1 MPENSE
7 VNTTIGPEDPHF
19 IHHSDIPGIKLVG
32 TVFDG
37 TGYGGWKR
45 AMLIALSAKNK
56 LGFIDGSLPK
66 PAATDSSA
74 KSWQRCND
82 IVFSWILN
90 SCSPDIGKSILYSN
104 TAEIAWSELEDRF
117 GQSNGAQLYGAQKK
131 LTDFSQGNDSIS
143 TYFTKL
149 KSIWDEVDRMG
160 MNPPCSCNC
169 QCGAKIKQKKFQ
181 EDQKII
187 QFLMG
192 LNDSFAIVR
201 GTILMQNPLPKLSS
215 IYNNL
220 LQEEGQREIHNTVN
234 FQSDSAALYAGNNK
248 GTYRNNYGGNN
259 SYNGYRSNNNNS
271 SAPYNQRNFSTGF
284 KNTNTGYNNQTNPNN
299 VRGNYQQYSQQDT
312 QRSTQQGFNN
322 KGKVSA
328 TDVPNAGGLFCNY
341 CKKFNH
347 RIENCKHLQ
356 NRNRR
361 FAANVFNDQDG
372 FQSDPAGLNSSS
384 AANSGST
391 PADSASGFPFVSTSS
406 ANFAGMNDSG
416 PSDGPASSANFAGA
430 SDHMCSNKA
439 LFSDFRTLDKPYS
452 ISLPNGNVVFIDTV
466 GSVPITSDLC
476 LGDVLYDYS
485 KRHLVLGRNY
495 NDLYLLT
502 NDKQV
507 VPDVTPNKI
516 SSNSVVATANCNVWH
531 HRLGHLP
538 LYKLKQICT
547 VSSDNENALLSCSIC
562 AKARQHRLSFS
573 SSTSVSL
580 EPFELIHIDLWGPY
594 HTSTYNGYKYFLT
607 IVDDFTRC
615 TWTHLLTCKGNAFVF
630 VKSFI
635 NMVATQFDRK
645 VKTIR
650 SDNAFELGT
659 SHLTSQFLTDH
670 GIIHQTSCFH
680 TPQQNGTV
688 ERKHK
693 HLLETARTLSFQ
705 SNLPT
710 KYWGEC
716 ILTATYIIIRLP
728 TKVLQNLSPY
738 QVLFGKEPDLS
749 HMRAFGWF
757 SLCFI
762 S

>member
-1 MPENSE
+1 MPEISE

-19 IHHSDIPGIKLVG
+19 IHHSDIPEIKLVG

-56 LGFIDGSLPK
+56 LGFIDE
-66 PAATDSSA
+66 
-74 KSWQRCND
+74 
-82 IVFSWILN
+82 
-90 SCSPDIGKSILYSN
+90 IGKSILYSN
-104 TAEIAWSELEDRF
+104 SAEIAWSELEDRF
-117 GQSNGAQLYGAQKK
+117 GQSNGAQLYGTQKN

-149 KSIWDEVDRMG
+149 KSIWDEIDGMG
-160 MNPPCSCNC
+160 MNLPCSCNC

-181 EDQKII
+181 EDQRIV

-192 LNDSFAIVR
+192 LNDSFAV
-201 GTILMQNPLPKLSS
+201 T
-215 IYNNL
+215 
-220 LQEEGQREIHNTVN
+220 
-234 FQSDSAALYAGNNK
+234 DSAALYAGNSK
-248 GTYRNNYGGNN
+248 GNYRNNYGRNNNYNSYRNN
-259 SYNGYRSNNNNS
+259 SNNGG
-271 SAPYNQRNFSTGF
+271 SAYNQRNFSNGF
-284 KNTNTGYNNQTNPNN
+284 RPPNIGSNTQTNSSN
-299 VRGNYQQYSQQDT
+299 VRGNYQQYPQQYPQQDSQRFSQQD
-312 QRSTQQGFNN
+312 FNN
-322 KGKVSA
+322 KGKSSV
-328 TDVPNAGGLFCNY
+328 TDVPNANVLFCNY

-372 FQSDPAGLNSSS
+372 FPGAAPEGLNSTS

-391 PADSASGFPFVSTSS
+391 AAGSSGGFSFVPDSS
-406 ANFAGMNDSG
+406 ANFAGFNNSIS
-416 PSDGPASSANFAGA
+416 SDGPASSANFAGNSSLSSQSFNVLLNPYFNSWILDTGA

-452 ISLPNGNVVFIDTV
+452 IYLPNGSVVFIDTV
-466 GSVPITSDLC
+466 GSVPIISDLC
-476 LGDVLYDYS
+476 LCDVLYVPCFKFNLLSISKLTKQLNSVVSFTPSLCYLQDYS

-502 NDKQV
+502 NDTHV
-507 VPDVTPNKI
+507 VPDVTVNKI
-516 SSNSVVATANCNVWH
+516 NSNSVVAT
-531 HRLGHLP
+531 
-538 LYKLKQICT
+538 
-547 VSSDNENALLSCSIC
+547 ENFC

-580 EPFELIHIDLWGPY
+580 EPFELINIDLWSPY

-615 TWTHLLTCKGNAFVF
+615 TWTHLLSCKGNEFVF

-645 VKTIR
+645 VRIIR

-659 SHLTSQFLTDH
+659 NNITS
-670 GIIHQTSCFH
+670 
-680 TPQQNGTV
+680 
-688 ERKHK
+688 
-693 HLLETARTLSFQ
+693 
-705 SNLPT
+705 
-710 KYWGEC
+710 
-716 ILTATYIIIRLP
+716 
-728 TKVLQNLSPY
+728 
-738 QVLFGKEPDLS
+738 
-749 HMRAFGWF
+749 
-757 SLCFI
+757 
-762 S
+762 